1 MQMINNKLNLI
12 VTGGKMKFLMQRKW
26 KEILIVPFLILI
38 FSSPLKAQDE
48 ILNELLN
55 TANLLNE
62 TLLEI
67 TALSDEDE
75 NLIGDELDKQISKD
89 LKFTKEKKFNLNKIF
104 NNLMKYVN
112 RTNINYSYKV
122 VKTDEINA
130 YAIAGGRMY
139 INTGIIDFL
148 DTEDEIAFVIAHE
161 ISHNEL
167 RHCIKRVQYA
177 AIASSIDPNLGEIV
191 QVAYG
196 IYSMPF
202 TKYDEFDADELGVN
216 LMKKAG
222 YDKQGAVSFFKKLE
236 ELEKEYGMDNRDPVN
251 DFISSHPTA
260 KERGNRV
267 KNM

>member
-1 MQMINNKLNLI
+1 MKTIIKITESKIRKCLLI
-12 VTGGKMKFLMQRKW
+12 IPL
-26 KEILIVPFLILI
+26 LILI
-38 FSSPLKAQDE
+38 LSAPLKAQDE
-48 ILNELLN
+48 IINDLLN

-89 LKFTKEKKFNLNKIF
+89 LNITKERKFNIKKIF

-122 VKTDEINA
+122 VRTDEVNA

-148 DTEDEIAFVIAHE
+148 DTEDEIAFVLAHE

-177 AIASSIDPNLGEIV
+177 AIASSIDPNLGEVV

-196 IYSMPF
+196 MYSMPF
-202 TKYDEFDADELGVN
+202 TKYDEFEADELGVK
-216 LMKKAG
+216 LMNKAG
-222 YDKQGAVSFFKKLE
+222 YNKSGAISFFEKLE
-236 ELEKEYGMDNRDPVN
+236 ELEREYGMDERDAVN

-267 KNM
+267 KKM

>member
-1 MQMINNKLNLI
+1 MINKIWSL
-12 VTGGKMKFLMQRKW
+12 KK
-26 KEILIVPFLILI
+26 ILITPLLILL
-38 FSSPLKAQDE
+38 FSIPLKAQDE
-48 ILNELLN
+48 VLKDLLN

-62 TLLEI
+62 SLLEI

-89 LKFTKEKKFNLNKIF
+89 LQLTKERKFNIKKIF
-104 NNLMKYVN
+104 NNMMKYVS
-112 RTNINYSYKV
+112 RTNIDYGYKV
-122 VKTDEINA
+122 VRTDEVNA
-130 YAIAGGRMY
+130 YAIAGGKMY

-148 DTEDEIAFVIAHE
+148 DTEDEIAFVLAHE

-202 TKYDEFDADELGVN
+202 TKYDEFDADELGVK
-216 LMKKAG
+216 LMRKAG
-222 YDKQGAVSFFKKLE
+222 YDKSGAVSFFEKLE
-236 ELEKEYGMDNRDPVN
+236 ELEKEYGMDQKDPVN

-260 KERGNRV
+260 SERGNRV
-267 KNM
+267 KKM